1 MHPMSGDWKEKQGEH
16 EHEHQ
21 HEHTPAL
28 GRQH

>member
-1 MHPMSGDWKEKQGEH
+1 MHPMSGDWKENQGEH